1 MKPRDILLML
11 LVIILLGGGVGLILP
26 LWNEQTRLV
35 EELRAAQSEV
45 ERLKDELRQ
54 RDQQIQKLKQGDREV
69 VESIARDKFGL
80 AKEGEVIYQIPRVK
94 ETPKPGEK

>member
-11 LVIILLGGGVGLILP
+11 LVIILLGAGVGLILP

-45 ERLKDELRQ
+45 ERLKDEIGRAH
-54 RDQQIQKLKQGDREV
+54 V
-69 VESIARDKFGL
+69 
-80 AKEGEVIYQIPRVK
+80 
-94 ETPKPGEK
+94 